1 MYEDGGDGDDD
12 DAVVDALDADRMA
25 VDDLKA
31 VKEFLP
37 LFRPYTSIDAVLLL
51 CSWMRRDKSEQY
63 P

>member
-31 VKEFLP
+31 VKEMLP
-37 LFRPYTSIDAVLLL
+37 LFRPYTSTDAVLLL
-51 CSWMRRDKSEQY
+51 CNWMRRDKSEQY